1 MRRLDLTDE
10 QKKART
16 QAQTR
21 ARVAKHRAL
30 RDAPDSVT
38 DSVTSAGIALHSVTP
53 ASLHA
58 RDDVRSTALVTTT
71 TSPSPPSPPARANK
85 SGELIDLLRA
95 AGVAHDLTP
104 KDHAALKRSGLSA
117 AQVAEVYVAIAR
129 HEFGDAWL
137 CRRLSVS
144 KAIET
149 WPGYANEQARGPH
162 AGGRESTGT
171 KILRMYGYA
180 GD

>member
-1 MRRLDLTDE
+1 MMRRLDLTDE
-10 QKKART
+10 QKKARKR
-16 QAQTR
+16 AQTR
-21 ARVAKHRAL
+21 ARVSRYRERRNAI
-30 RDAPDSVT
+30 SM
-38 DSVTSAGIALHSVTP
+38 ALHSVTA

-58 RDDVRSTALVTTT
+58 RDDVRSTALVTTI
-71 TSPSPPSPPARANK
+71 TSPSPPAPPTRAPNK
-85 SGELIDLLRA
+85 SGELIDLLRE

-117 AQVAEVYVAIAR
+117 AQVAEVYCAIAR
-129 HEFGDAWL
+129 HEFGDDWL
-137 CRRLSVS
+137 CKRLSVT

-149 WPGYANEQARGPH
+149 WPGYANEQARGPR